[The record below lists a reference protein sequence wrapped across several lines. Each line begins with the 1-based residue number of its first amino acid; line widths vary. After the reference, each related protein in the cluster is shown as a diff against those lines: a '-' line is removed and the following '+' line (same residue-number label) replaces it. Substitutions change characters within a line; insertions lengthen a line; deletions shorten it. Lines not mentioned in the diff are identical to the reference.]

1 MLEGVLH
8 DERNEFLPDKNVA
21 TDNIWLIQEYAP
33 W

>member
-1 MLEGVLH
+1 MLEGVLL